1 MCKLLFIFP
10 LFLAFMPLKAQMPR
24 TLSSIDAE
32 LSSISGEVSSPYTER
47 VRLIH
52 RLPSN
57 LAPEQLERC
66 RAFLGSPLAGQ
77 PSPTWSSTG

>member
-1 MCKLLFIFP
+1 
-10 LFLAFMPLKAQMPR
+10 MPLKAQMPR

-32 LSSISGEVSSPYTER
+32 LSAICSGDASSPYTER

-66 RAFLGSPLAGQ
+66 PAFLESTLAGQ
-77 PSPTWSSTG
+77 PLTDLEFNGLKND